1 MDEIEVSRARA
12 KRYLH
17 VADHMVY
24 MTYGVVKD
32 SKILLSVMDS
42 IFLSLTNCMT
52 ALLEQEK
59 KFKAIPLVPKG
70 FEAKFMLFRD
80 VAQKFKLD
88 DAYISMMRDVK
99 DTILDHKTSP
109 VAFRRKE
116 QYVICS
122 DSYHMRTINVDQIK
136 EYLRMTREFF
146 SDIQRLTSKSGV
158 YAT

>member
-1 MDEIEVSRARA
+1 MDEIQTFRAKS

-32 SKILLSVMDS
+32 SKILVSVMDS
-42 IFLSLTNCMT
+42 IFLSLTNSMN

-59 KFKAIPLVPKG
+59 KFKAIPLVPQG

-80 VAQKFKLD
+80 VAKKFKLD
-88 DAYISMMRDVK
+88 GAYLAMMRDVK
-99 DTILDHKTSP
+99 DTILEHKTSP

-122 DSYHMRTINVDQIK
+122 DSYNMRTINLDQIK

-146 SDIQRLTSKSGV
+146 LDTKRLTSRSGI